1 MRCWAD
7 SRYRRRKDEHD
18 ELVRSLMKKP
28 LRLTVIGAGDHSAQN
43 HLPALA
49 RYSTERP
56 GEIELA
62 ALCDLRRE
70 HAESMAK
77 QFGFER
83 TFTDFR
89 AMLDKEQPDGCIA
102 VTPVPI
108 TAEVAVGV
116 MRMGVPLLMEKPP
129 GATLGEARHVCA
141 VAEETGA
148 RVMVSLNRRFHPAIR
163 AMLAWLAER
172 PLAYVRAAFIR
183 HRRGEPR
190 FYVDTVVHAI
200 DTLRLIAGGVE
211 SFTVTAREMG
221 QVRWA
226 VSQFSFVSGVLATLE
241 VFPDSGHLLEAYEL
255 FGQGYRVRA
264 TVRGAGAGDVRA
276 WEGDRLAWRTRMADD
291 TPSFVVN
298 GTYDETAAFITSIKG
313 ERPFGPT
320 PGEVLRSVEISHE
333 IAAIIDPM
341 DSVGTGAAKC
351 CKVPTALR
359 R

>member
-1 MRCWAD
+1 
-7 SRYRRRKDEHD
+7 
-18 ELVRSLMKKP
+18 
-28 LRLTVIGAGDHSAQN
+28 
-43 HLPALA
+43 
-49 RYSTERP
+49 
-56 GEIELA
+56 
-62 ALCDLRRE
+62 
-70 HAESMAK
+70 MAK
-77 QFGFER
+77 QFGFDHVY
-83 TFTDFR
+83 TDFR
-89 AMLDKEQPDGCIA
+89 AMLDKEKPDGCVA

-108 TAEVAVGV
+108 TAEVAVAV

-129 GATLGEARHVCA
+129 GATLEEARRVCA

-163 AMLAWLAER
+163 AMLTWLGER

-200 DTLRLIAGGVE
+200 DTLRLIAGEVE
-211 SFTVTAREMG
+211 NFTVTARTME
-221 QVRWA
+221 QARWA
-226 VSQFSFVSGVLATLE
+226 VSQFSFVSGALATLE
-241 VFPDSGHLLEAYEL
+241 VFPDSGHLVEAYEL
-255 FGQGYRVRA
+255 FGQGYHVRA
-264 TVRGAGAGDVRA
+264 TVRGAGAGETTA
-276 WEGDRLAWRTRMADD
+276 WEGDRLAWRKRLTDD
-291 TPSFVVN
+291 APRFVVN
-298 GTYDETAAFITSIKG
+298 GTYDETAAFIASIKG

-333 IAAIIDPM
+333 IAAIVDPE